1 MKTQILLLGAVVTA
15 FAFASVAAE
24 PLFSPRAAGN
34 QANMANRPV
43 ETPATTITYA
53 DSASTQLTPR
63 AQANQAK
70 AVKGTNR
77 DANPALACQKT
88 MAGSPKAVTE
98 CASHTTMPACRPMT
112 IAALN

>member
-1 MKTQILLLGAVVTA
+1 MKTQTLLLGAVVTA

-24 PLFSPRAAGN
+24 PLFSPRAAG
-34 QANMANRPV
+34 
-43 ETPATTITYA
+43 
-53 DSASTQLTPR
+53 
-63 AQANQAK
+63 NQAK